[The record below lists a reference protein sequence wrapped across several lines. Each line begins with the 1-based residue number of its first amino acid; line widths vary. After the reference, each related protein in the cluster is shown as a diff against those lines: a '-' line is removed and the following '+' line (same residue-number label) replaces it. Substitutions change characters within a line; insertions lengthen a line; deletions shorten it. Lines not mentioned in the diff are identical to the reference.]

1 LHRGREPE
9 EQVHLLRC
17 RPRKQ
22 RNVSAGTR
30 RERGRRRSREQ
41 LAVDA
46 RVERHHADRL
56 HQLRH
61 DRRLRGEDRADW
73 QRGEALDVVDVEGGA
88 QRLRDEGAA
97 LGVQRAVGD
106 PALDDQTRE
115 QAGRSPRYEQM
126 DPQPAAS
133 RQPEHRHLR
142 RVTAERGDV
151 LAHPLQ
157 RGDGI
162 VQPEV
167 RDVATDRARVEETER
182 AEAVV
187 RGDDHDVLLR
197 REPGAIVAALRRRSE
212 HERTT
217 VEPDHHRSRIGIR
230 GRPHV
235 QVEASGLVG
244 RARIHAGDDPVAR
257 ELRGGRTQ

>member
-1 LHRGREPE
+1 MPTGFNSCGTTAACAARIASTGSAA
-9 EQVHLLRC
+9 
-17 RPRKQ
+17 RP
-22 RNVSAGTR
+22 
-30 RERGRRRSREQ
+30 
-41 LAVDA
+41 
-46 RVERHHADRL
+46 
-56 HQLRH
+56 
-61 DRRLRGEDRADW
+61 
-73 QRGEALDVVDVEGGA
+73 LDVVDVERRA

-97 LGVQRAVGD
+97 LGVERAVGD

-115 QAGRSPRYEQM
+115 QSGRRPRREQM
-126 DPQPAAS
+126 DPEPAAG

-142 RVTAERGDV
+142 GVAAERGDV

-167 RDVATDRARVEETER
+167 RDVATDRARVEESER

-197 REPGAIVAALRRRSE
+197 REPGAVVAALRRRSE

-217 VEPDHHRSRIGIR
+217 VEPDHHRVAPRH
-230 GRPHV
+230 P
-235 QVEASGLVG
+235 
-244 RARIHAGDDPVAR
+244 RAPTR
-257 ELRGGRTQ
+257 